1 MEKVVPTFSRRRF
14 MAGALAGLGAT
25 LLAACTPQTVEVEK
39 EVTRVVEK
47 EVEKIVEV
55 QVTSTPAP
63 PGQRQIVYYDR
74 TTSAPQWGDAYNE
87 THDDIHVAVEI
98 QPPNQRYEQLI
109 AAIMAG
115 NAPDVIGLDCVQVGR
130 FAQLGAVTPLE
141 ELIPAETLGLYF
153 QNLVTKSGHYGVY
166 QGHLYGVPF
175 WVTCRSST
183 TTKFYEEAGGDPEN
197 AFRSWDDYIVYGKA
211 ATGGPLR
218 VRHAD
223 GRWRRLFVPTWI
235 WAQGGDFV
243 NSDWT
248 ASTTA
253 SDPAVANMLQFMRDL
268 IHAQDHQRRR
278 GPPLDRRQQPV
289 HQPEGDEPPPG
300 WRRRGPHPPRVPGRG
315 RCWASPSSPAPRRAD
330 LLLHRRQRG
339 ERHRSVTDRR
349 RRWILSSGPRP
360 ATRGRASPA
369 RWGTFAARPRG
380 WTCRCSP
387 SLPKSIARS
396 NRASTRAILRPTTRA
411 LTRCAAPLWT
421 RWLPRSSV
429 SAPSPTSC
437 SRWTPHQPFSS
448 ARGPGQRL
456 TGRPACDGRGL
467 PGALPPIRVEPLTRA
482 RRRGRIDGYGEQ
494 RATPR
499 EAGGAPPGGR
509 VRARLGISRQR

>member
-87 THDDIHVAVEI
+87 THDDIQVVVEI

-175 WVTCRSST
+175 WVDMSILYYNK
-183 TTKFYEEAGGDPEN
+183 KFYEEAGGDPEN
-197 AFRSWDDYIVYGKA
+197 AFRSWDDYIIYGKA
-211 ATGGPLR
+211 ATVEDRFGFAMLTGGG
-218 VRHAD
+218 AD
-223 GRWRRLFVPTWI
+223 FLYQPWI

-268 IHAQDHQRRR
+268 IHTHKITNDAVATDWTAASNLFTNQKAMSHHLGGGGVGLIRREFPELWEVLGVTLIPGPEEGQTSSFIGGNVASVTVQSQDKEAALDFVLWATASDEGQSVTGEVGYLCGTPTGMDLPVFAESPEIYSAFKQGLDTGYPSANDPRFDEVRSPFMDAVAAAQ
-278 GPPLDRRQQPV
+278 L
-289 HQPEGDEPPPG
+289 
-300 WRRRGPHPPRVPGRG
+300 
-315 RCWASPSSPAPRRAD
+315 
-330 LLLHRRQRG
+330 G
-339 ERHRSVTDRR
+339 ERPIADIVQQMDTD
-349 RRWILSSGPRP
+349 I
-360 ATRGRASPA
+360 
-369 RWGTFAARPRG
+369 
-380 WTCRCSP
+380 
-387 SLPKSIARS
+387 
-396 NRASTRAILRPTTRA
+396 NRVL
-411 LTRCAAPLWT
+411 
-421 RWLPRSSV
+421 
-429 SAPSPTSC
+429 
-437 SRWTPHQPFSS
+437 
-448 ARGPGQRL
+448 QR
-456 TGRPACDGRGL
+456 
-467 PGALPPIRVEPLTRA
+467 
-482 RRRGRIDGYGEQ
+482 
-494 RATPR
+494 
-499 EAGGAPPGGR
+499 
-509 VRARLGISRQR
+509 